1 MLLQLEDIFTTQSVR
16 ERIKRPICI
25 KGSLRVVSNGAVA
38 PILPLL
44 YNYPRFASQMCVCQS
59 VWRTWVKLPPN
70 CLHGTVRHNIWSQ
83 MAFQRGRSSVYP
95 LQSRSPAQSTL
106 SCKQACEP
114 ETETGT
120 ISFLLLLSNSRSS
133 LSATHRHVL
142 YQLHCNALLCWLK
155 RMASIDKVCLSQ
167 FGILLALP
175 WFSVWAALIV
185 SQWWQVTMRQ
195 HTKSNKM
202 IQHLITLYDFNLE
215 WLKSDFK
222 KTCVRM
228 KERKI
233 KRSICNAVNLAQCN
247 ETNTIISF
255 FSFCIWIWTFPI
267 LGTFT

>member
-44 YNYPRFASQMCVCQS
+44 YFIIIILALLRKCVSANQFGGLGLSC
-59 VWRTWVKLPPN
+59 
-70 CLHGTVRHNIWSQ
+70 HHDTVRHNIWSQ

>member
-44 YNYPRFASQMCVCQS
+44 YFIIIILALLRKCVSANQFGGLGLSCHLTMTLS
-59 VWRTWVKLPPN
+59 DIIFGIK
-70 CLHGTVRHNIWSQ
+70 C
-83 MAFQRGRSSVYP
+83 AFQRGRSSVYP

-142 YQLHCNALLCWLK
+142 YQLHCNALLC
-155 RMASIDKVCLSQ
+155 
-167 FGILLALP
+167 
-175 WFSVWAALIV
+175 
-185 SQWWQVTMRQ
+185 
-195 HTKSNKM
+195 
-202 IQHLITLYDFNLE
+202 
-215 WLKSDFK
+215 
-222 KTCVRM
+222 
-228 KERKI
+228 
-233 KRSICNAVNLAQCN
+233 
-247 ETNTIISF
+247 
-255 FSFCIWIWTFPI
+255 
-267 LGTFT
+267 